1 MSLKEFSKQY
11 ILLASIYTGSYS
23 MTPFEMTYR
32 VYPGYVHVEYDEHG
46 FLLKYKQE
54 QYSFSYADI
63 ESLELSVCGRRATIR
78 QSYAFTIHMKVK
90 DWDLEIETYDFD
102 DAMIFCQRAPKEVFT
117 DRLNLISLYQ
127 KLKQNPKMFYQYLN
141 KHNEDIFK
149 DCPQD
154 RRRIDF
160 VRKSRAK

>member
-1 MSLKEFSKQY
+1 MSLKELSKQY

-23 MTPFEMTYR
+23 RTPFEMTYR
-32 VYPGYVHVEYDEHG
+32 VYPGYAHVEYDEHG

-54 QYSFSYADI
+54 QYSFSYANN
-63 ESLELSVCGRRATIR
+63 ESLELSVCGRRATLR

-102 DAMIFCQRAPKEVFT
+102 DAMIFCHRVPKEVLT

-127 KLKQNPKMFYQYLN
+127 KLKQSPKMFYQYLD
-141 KHNEDIFK
+141 KHNEDIFR
-149 DCPQD
+149 DCSQD
-154 RRRIDF
+154 RKRIDF
-160 VRKSRAK
+160 VRKP